1 MQTSGRKRDK
11 DDYILRLPSL
21 ESQFAA
27 WVCAVDRNLASR
39 NLTLK
44 RAGFRAYV
52 RRSYRKLDGI
62 PVVTLDIASISI
74 PERFRGR
81 GWFRQFRQI
90 VEAMNPWNATYYESV
105 HNPQLASYFR
115 SEGLSR
121 DGSCSFYVMH
131 SLTPGWAEPTSL
143 SLHEDSP
150 IPVDQRAAL

>member
-1 MQTSGRKRDK
+1 MQPSGRNRDN

-27 WVCAVDRNLASR
+27 WVCAVNRNLASR

-52 RRSYRKLDGI
+52 RRSYRKLDDI
-62 PVVTLDIASISI
+62 PVITLDIASISI
-74 PERFRGR
+74 PERLRGR

-105 HNPQLASYFR
+105 HNPQLESYFR
-115 SEGLSR
+115 TEGLAC

-131 SLTPGWAEPTSL
+131 SLTPGWVESEPVINRQESAGL
-143 SLHEDSP
+143 
-150 IPVDQRAAL
+150 R